1 MSGYGKEGKEGEK
14 VRCQWKRYS
23 FGVRGMVRG
32 KRCQGKEGK
41 ESKEGKEG
49 IVRGQKGTG
58 VRSGV

>member
-1 MSGYGKEGKEGEK
+1 
-14 VRCQWKRYS
+14 
-23 FGVRGMVRG
+23 MVRG